1 MESELHLE
9 PTEARVLGVLVEKQ
23 LTTPDQYPLSLNA
36 LTNGANQKSNR
47 DPVVALEEDEV
58 AAAIDSL
65 EKKYLVR
72 RVFSRVERYQQTAK
86 ETLKLEY
93 PELAILADLMM
104 RGPQMPGEL
113 RAHASR
119 MTEIESIGHLMT
131 LLGGLIERG
140 YVQRIGAAPG
150 SRSERYIQL
159 LCPGLHPVDAPV
171 LEGLPSMPAAPV
183 PSSTN
188 KEQLT
193 ALETRVE
200 RLERQLRALAEKL
213 GETPAE

>member
-1 MESELHLE
+1 MEPEIRLE
-9 PTEARVLGVLVEKQ
+9 PIEARLLGVLVEKQ

-47 DPVVALEEDEV
+47 DPVLSLEEDEV

-65 EKKYLVR
+65 EKRYMVR
-72 RVFSRVERYQQTAK
+72 RVFSRVERYQQTAR

-93 PELAILADLMM
+93 PELAVLADLIM

-131 LLGGLIERG
+131 LLAGLIERG
-140 YVQRIGAAPG
+140 FVQRIGAAPG
-150 SRSERYIQL
+150 ARSERYVQL
-159 LCPGLHPVDAPV
+159 LAPGLHPVDAPV
-171 LEGLPSMPAAPV
+171 LDGPPPMPAGPV
-183 PSSTN
+183 VSTT
-188 KEQLT
+188 KEQL
-193 ALETRVE
+193 AELEARVE
-200 RLERQLRALAEKL
+200 KLERQLESLAEKL
-213 GETPAE
+213 GETLSER